1 MLKKLKPYKYIV
13 MVSIE
18 KNKMKLNDNKMKLND
33 NKMKLNDNLIRDL
46 KLLNPTTRIAGLSI
60 LKISNEIDKCY
71 KNSTCLERNM
81 QKGGETTGDITS
93 MISLGGEFIRNS
105 EIIARTII
113 KAVIKITDTLVPV
126 AQEAIFGDL
135 ADKPW
140 DEVAPELTSA
150 LQKDALLV
158 KNMIKDP
165 RVQEAIKEVA
175 EAYAMVAIQMIDAV
189 KPSIS
194 MMTDEVW
201 ESISEVAIKSAV
213 GSINT
218 VFNLTEAAVGE
229 IPIFGGAIDIII
241 SIIRGVNKAMLAA
254 SPAIEFGASSVG
266 TGYYTGKKLFNTAR
280 KGFETV
286 NKASSVLSSAVN
298 NIQKQAFDTG
308 VAIGNKAKEQIRER
322 TEATRANLAEKMTAP
337 IRAASDVAS
346 QRASDAIR
354 KITPQPETK
363 TIQGSSSSSNNIQQ
377 GGRKLKRKK
386 INTTKKRIVKSLKRF
401 TLHKHK

>member
-1 MLKKLKPYKYIV
+1 MQKKLKPYKYII

-18 KNKMKLNDNKMKLND
+18 KNKMKLNDNKMKLNH
-33 NKMKLNDNLIRDL
+33 KIIRDL
-46 KLLNPTTRIAGLSI
+46 KLLNPTIRIAGLSI

-71 KNSTCLERNM
+71 KNKNSINSTCVERNM

-113 KAVIKITDTLVPV
+113 KAIIKITDTLVPV
-126 AQEAIFGDL
+126 AQDAIFGDL

-254 SPAIEFGASSVG
+254 SPAIELGASSIG

-286 NKASSVLSSAVN
+286 NKASSVLSNSIN

-308 VAIGNKAKEQIRER
+308 VAIGNKAKEQIRAR

-337 IRAASDVAS
+337 IRTASDVAS

-354 KITPQPETK
+354 KITPEPETK
-363 TIQGSSSSSNNIQQ
+363 TIQGSSSNNIQQ

-401 TLHKHK
+401 TLHKQK